1 MRKKWRGNRF
11 EALGRTLPV
20 LLLAGFLSAG
30 CEPGMDTGPAGAPSE
45 TGTQVSLLEFLETH
59 QMVELTHPLG
69 EETIVWPTSR
79 PFEFETTFEGWT
91 EEGYYYASRDF
102 SGPEHGGTHLDAP
115 IHFYEDRWTT
125 DQIPL
130 DHLVAPGA
138 VVDVSESVAEDP
150 NYRVSVNDLMDWEDA
165 HGRIPSGAIL
175 MLHTGKGAHWPDAVA
190 YMGTAG
196 TGEEALA
203 HLQFP
208 GLHPDAAR
216 WLVEDRDV
224 VAVGLDTPSLDYG
237 PSTNFEAHQILFEAN
252 IYGLEN
258 VANLHELPPTGS
270 TILALPTL
278 LEGGTGGPVRI
289 IALVP

>member
-1 MRKKWRGNRF
+1 MRWLFGEGRRGGTGG
-11 EALGRTLPV
+11 LGL
-20 LLLAGFLSAG
+20 LLLALMTSG
-30 CEPGMDTGPAGAPSE
+30 CQEAPEPSTPEEGQMATLTE
-45 TGTQVSLLEFLETH
+45 VLEGHRL
-59 QMVELTHPLG
+59 VDLTHPLG
-69 EETIVWPTSR
+69 GETIVWPTSR
-79 PFEFETTFEGWT
+79 PFDFDTTFWGWT
-91 EEGYYYASRDF
+91 DEGYYYSSRDF

-130 DHLVAPGA
+130 EHLVAPGA
-138 VVDVSESVAEDP
+138 VVDVSSAVAGDP
-150 NYRVSVNDLMDWEDA
+150 NYQVTANDLMDWEEE
-165 HGRIPSGAIL
+165 HGRILSGAIL
-175 MLHTGKGAHWPDAVA
+175 LLHTGKGAHWPDAEA
-190 YMGTAG
+190 YMGTAR

-203 HLQFP
+203 ELQFP

-216 WLVEDRDV
+216 WLVEGREV
-224 VAVGLDTPSLDYG
+224 VAVGLDTPSLDHG
-237 PSTNFEAHQILFEAN
+237 PSTTFETHQILFEAN

-258 VANLHELPPTGS
+258 VANLHEVPPTGA